1 MELLTTTEELESF
14 LTEARKADSVALDME
29 FERERTYR
37 PILQLVQAAT
47 RERAV
52 LIDPLEIEDL
62 GPLWDLIA
70 DPAIRIL
77 FHAGRQDLE
86 IFWCESGGKLP
97 QNLVDTQIAA
107 ALLGMG
113 EQIGY
118 GDLVRRTLKVHLEKG
133 ERTTNWG
140 RRPLTVAQMQYA
152 LDDVL
157 YLHGVADALNAK
169 LTERGRLDW
178 LQEEMK
184 FYGDRGTWE
193 RSPDELW
200 LRISRHRSLSGK
212 NLAVLRE
219 LAVWREETA
228 SRRNIPR
235 NRVIADD
242 VIIDLA
248 QRAPGQ
254 IEDLGALRR
263 LHPREIERSGAQL
276 IEAIARG
283 LNCPTEDRPQLPKIR
298 DDDTDLNLA
307 IDLLATFVKLRGR
320 EVEIAATYLGNKK
333 DISVFAYAH
342 KAGRDRS
349 DLQLGRGWRY
359 ELVGQDLER
368 ILDGDLVFA
377 IENGRAKLREVRD

>member
-1 MELLTTTEELESF
+1 MELLTTADELESF
-14 LTEARKADSVALDME
+14 LTDARKADSVALDME
-29 FERERTYR
+29 FERERTFW

-47 RERAV
+47 RDRAV
-52 LIDPLEIEDL
+52 LIDPLEIKDL

-70 DPAIRIL
+70 DPAVLIL

-86 IFWCESGGKLP
+86 IFWRESGGRIP
-97 QNLVDTQIAA
+97 RNLFDTQIAA
-107 ALLGMG
+107 AMLGMG

-118 GDLVRRTLKVHLEKG
+118 GDLVRRTLNVHLKKG

-140 RRPLTVAQMQYA
+140 RRPLTPAQMEYA

-157 YLHGVADALNAK
+157 YLHGASDDLIRK
-169 LTERGRLDW
+169 LDERGRRDW
-178 LQEEMK
+178 LQEEMT
-184 FYGDRGTWE
+184 FYSERGTWE

-200 LRISRHRSLSGK
+200 SRISRHRSLSGK

-228 SRRNIPR
+228 SRRDIPR

-242 VIIDLA
+242 VMIDLA
-248 QRAPGQ
+248 QRAPDRV
-254 IEDLGALRR
+254 EDLGALRR
-263 LHPREIERSGAQL
+263 LHPREIERSGEML
-276 IEAIARG
+276 IAAIARG
-283 LNCPTEDRPQLPKIR
+283 LDCPKEDRPRLPKIR

-307 IDLLATFVKLRGR
+307 VDLLAAFVKLRGR
-320 EVEIAATYLGNKK
+320 ELEIAATYLANKK
-333 DISVFAYAH
+333 DISAFAYAH

-349 DLQLGRGWRY
+349 ELPLGHGWRH

-368 ILDGDLVFA
+368 ILDGELMFA
-377 IENGRAKLREVRD
+377 VESGRVELRDTRD